1 MSLLLSF
8 AIGLV
13 AGLRSMTAP
22 AVVAWAAYLGWIHLE
37 GSPLAFLGSRWAV
50 ALFSLCAIAEFIADQ
65 LPKTPARTT
74 PGPLGARI
82 VFGALTGAAL
92 AIAGA
97 QSGWLGAFLGIAG
110 AVVGAS
116 PAHRVHAEVAAPSAR
131 LFHGYSAP
139 DQSALRPHAAVGVLG
154 AHTAYRPVVR

>member
-37 GSPLAFLGSRWAV
+37 GSPLAFLSSRWAV
-50 ALFSLCAIAEFIADQ
+50 ALFSLCALAEFVADQ
-65 LPKTPARTT
+65 LPTTPARTA

-97 QSGWLGAFLGIAG
+97 QSGWLGAFIGAIGAAAG
-110 AVVGAS
+110 AYAGYHSRVGLVRSLGLPDRA
-116 PAHRVHAEVAAPSAR
+116 VAIPEDLLAIGLGL
-131 LFHGYSAP
+131 LFVT
-139 DQSALRPHAAVGVLG
+139 RF
-154 AHTAYRPVVR
+154 

>member
-13 AGLRSMTAP
+13 AGLRSLTAP

-37 GSPLAFLGSRWAV
+37 GSPLAFLASRWAV
-50 ALFSLCAIAEFIADQ
+50 ALFSLCALAEFVADQ
-65 LPKTPARTT
+65 LPSTPARTA

-82 VFGALTGAAL
+82 LFGALTGAAL

-97 QSGWLGAFLGIAG
+97 QSGWLGALLGAVGAVAGAYAGYRSRVGLVRSLGI
-110 AVVGAS
+110 
-116 PAHRVHAEVAAPSAR
+116 
-131 LFHGYSAP
+131 P
-139 DQSALRPHAAVGVLG
+139 D
-154 AHTAYRPVVR
+154 PVVAIPEDLLAIGLGLLFVTRF

>member
-110 AVVGAS
+110 AVVGAYAGYHS
-116 PAHRVHAEVAAPSAR
+116 RVGLVRSLGLPDPAVAIPEDLLAIGLGL
-131 LFHGYSAP
+131 LFVT
-139 DQSALRPHAAVGVLG
+139 RF
-154 AHTAYRPVVR
+154 